1 LSRPVAQL
9 AERWSPKPQVGGSI
23 PSWPAKEQMAFSGM
37 DRVID
42 KMQNYLRWF
51 VGLFFIGL
59 AVFLNSYFVQEPLLY
74 RVIGVILLVS
84 LGLLVL
90 VTTEE
95 GKDAFKITLDS
106 RTEIRRVVWPTRNE
120 TLQTTL
126 IVLVA
131 IFISGLVLWGLDSLF
146 GWVTASFLR

>member
-1 LSRPVAQL
+1 
-9 AERWSPKPQVGGSI
+9 
-23 PSWPAKEQMAFSGM
+23 M

-42 KMQNYLRWF
+42 KMQNYFRWF
-51 VGLFFIGL
+51 LGLFFIGL

-74 RVIGVILLVS
+74 RVIGVIFIVA

-90 VTTEE
+90 ITTDE
-95 GKDAFKITLDS
+95 GRDAFKIMLDS

-120 TLQTTL
+120 TIQTTL

-146 GWVTASFLR
+146 GWITASFLR